1 MICIDKNADTNAK
14 HMIQKP
20 MLHLEQNKIHFS
32 DYANSS
38 KIHFIQVL
46 YKMQCNWSLSTST
59 FNNNHN
65 MFNLYSALPELKD
78 ALE

>member
-20 MLHLEQNKIHFS
+20 ILHLEQNKIHFS

-46 YKMQCNWSLSTST
+46 YKMQCN
-59 FNNNHN
+59 
-65 MFNLYSALPELKD
+65 
-78 ALE
+78 